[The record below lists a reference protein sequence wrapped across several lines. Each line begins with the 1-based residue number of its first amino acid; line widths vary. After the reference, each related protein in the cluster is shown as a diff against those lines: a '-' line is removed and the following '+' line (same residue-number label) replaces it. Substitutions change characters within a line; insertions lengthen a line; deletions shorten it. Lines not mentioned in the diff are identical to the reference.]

1 MTTQEQTRAEC
12 AILDNIR
19 FKIGAGALARRLRL
33 RPESGMMQDLSRLV
47 DEAQAIARP
56 KGLYRLAFIEGKG
69 ADHVVI
75 DGLRFSSR
83 VLRVNLQE
91 VQRVFVYVATCGVE
105 LAQWYGAQEGLLY
118 QFWAETIAE
127 LALRVALKAVRREVV
142 RRYRPGPLSTMNPGS
157 LTDWPL
163 EEQRWLFQLL
173 GSTEES
179 VGVHL
184 TESMLM
190 LPVKSVSGILFETE
204 SRFSSC
210 QLCPRER
217 CRERRAPY
225 QAGLMDSK
233 YGSES

>member
-1 MTTQEQTRAEC
+1 VTLQGQTKTNC
-12 AILDNIR
+12 VVVGNIR
-19 FKIGAGALARRLRL
+19 FVGAAALARRLRL
-33 RPESGMMQDLSRLV
+33 RPESGMMQDLTRLV
-47 DEAQAIARP
+47 NEAHAVARP
-56 KGLYRLAFIEGKG
+56 KAVYRLAFVEETGT
-69 ADHVVI
+69 DHVVI

-83 VLRVNLQE
+83 VLRVNLQD
-91 VQRVFVYVATCGVE
+91 VQRVFLYVATCGVE
-105 LAQWYGAQEGLLY
+105 LGQWYGAQENLLY
-118 QFWAETIAE
+118 KFWAETIAE

-142 RRYRPGPLSTMNPGS
+142 RRYQPGPLSTMNPGS

-173 GSTEES
+173 GNTEES
-179 VGVHL
+179 VGVRL

-204 SRFSSC
+204 SRFQSC

-225 QAGLMDSK
+225 DAGLMEGK
-233 YGSES
+233 YGSGS